1 MNKNRQAPDL
11 WLLICILALLAI
23 GIVMV
28 YSAGSV
34 LAFHDYGDKFY
45 FVKRQLFFACLGL
58 AAMYFTSKI
67 DFGSG
72 RSIASLRFWP
82 AFSSLLSFLF
92 RVSAL
97 CAAGPEAGLAS
108 AHLAF
113 SPLNL

>member
-58 AAMYFTSKI
+58 AAMYFTSRI
-67 DFGSG
+67 DFRVWKKYSK
-72 RSIASLRFWP
+72 IA
-82 AFSSLLSFLF
+82 LLVCFF
-92 RVSAL
+92 
-97 CAAGPEAGLAS
+97 C
-108 AHLAF
+108 
-113 SPLNL
+113 